1 MPRAHHLADA
11 AGAGEMPASS
21 CYHLCGTGLRLKAS
35 ELQSTEGATYGQ
47 EQGTAFPASLFQTIT
62 AFARGSQSRSA
73 VLIQCY

>member
-1 MPRAHHLADA
+1 MPRTRLPADA
-11 AGAGEMPASS
+11 AGAEEMPASS

-35 ELQSTEGATYGQ
+35 ELQSTEGTTYGQ
-47 EQGTAFPASLFQTIT
+47 EQGTAFPASLFQTVT